1 MRLDNALEYDLDRGG
16 GNVDQTLSDSAVLP
30 AIGGIERARREI
42 RPWIDETPLVRSELL
57 SRALEAE
64 VWIKNETV
72 GPIASFKL
80 RGALTHLVRA
90 TGLKGAVTSSTG
102 NHGQGVAYGARLLG
116 APSHIFLPERNNP
129 VKRSMIKAFG
139 ATLHEVGEDIDAA
152 KAAARTFAVQQ
163 DFEFV
168 DDGES
173 LDMMDGAG
181 TVGLECAERLEAF
194 DWIFVP
200 MGAATLFTGVAT
212 AVKALQPGCRAVAVQ
227 AKGAPA
233 MVESFHAR
241 TAVEAP
247 IDTVA
252 DGLACRIP
260 ATRALAGLI
269 ALADDAMTV
278 SDETML
284 NAVRSIVECAHV
296 LVEPAGA
303 AALAGAW
310 ARREE
315 IRGSTV
321 VLILS
326 GANIPHDVLTRALA
340 GPPLFTLEEAAAKRA
355 G

>member
-1 MRLDNALEYDLDRGG
+1 MNSDRSGT
-16 GNVDQTLSDSAVLP
+16 VELP
-30 AIGGIERARREI
+30 AIGGVVRARREI
-42 RPWIDETPLVRSELL
+42 RPWIDESPLVRCELL
-57 SRALEAE
+57 SRMLEAD

-80 RGALTHLVRA
+80 RGALTHLLRA
-90 TGLKGAVTSSTG
+90 RDLKGAVTSSTG

-116 APSHIFLPERNNP
+116 VPSHIFLPAVNNP
-129 VKRSMIKAFG
+129 VKRAMIEAFG

-152 KAAARTFAVQQ
+152 KAAARDFAAQEGL
-163 DFEFV
+163 EFI

-181 TVGLECAERLEAF
+181 TVGLECAERLDAI

-233 MVESFHAR
+233 MVESFHAGR
-241 TAVEAP
+241 AVEAP

-260 ATRALAGLI
+260 ATRALTGLI

-278 SDETML
+278 SDGTML
-284 NAVRSIVECAHV
+284 KAVRSIAECAHV

-310 ARREE
+310 ERRADF
-315 IRGSTV
+315 RGRRV
-321 VLILS
+321 VLLLS
-326 GANIPHDVLTRALA
+326 GANIPHDVLTGALA
-340 GPPLFTLEEAAAKRA
+340 GDPLFALEEAAAKGA

>member
-1 MRLDNALEYDLDRGG
+1 MEG
-16 GNVDQTLSDSAVLP
+16 TLSDKIVLP
-30 AIGGIERARREI
+30 AIGGIERARHNI

-57 SRALEAE
+57 SRALQAE

-80 RGALTHLVRA
+80 RGALTHLIRA
-90 TGLKGAVTSSTG
+90 AGLKGAVTSSTG

-116 APSHIFLPERNNP
+116 VPSHIFLPAVNNP
-129 VKRSMIKAFG
+129 VKRAMIKAFG
-139 ATLHEVGEDIDAA
+139 TTLHEVGEDIDAA
-152 KAAARTFAVQQ
+152 KAAARAFALQLGL
-163 DFEFV
+163 EFV

-181 TVGLECAERLEAF
+181 TVGLECAEQL
-194 DWIFVP
+194 DGIDCIFVP

-212 AVKALQPGCRAVAVQ
+212 AIKARHPECRAIAVQ

-233 MVESFHAR
+233 MVESFHAGK
-241 TAVEAP
+241 AVEAP

-252 DGLACRIP
+252 DGLACRVP
-260 ATRALAGLI
+260 ASRALAGLI

-278 SDETML
+278 SDGTML
-284 NAVRSIVECAHV
+284 QAVRAIAECAHV

-315 IRGSTV
+315 IRGATV

-326 GANIPHDVLTRALA
+326 GANIPHDVLSRALA
-340 GPPLFTLEEAAAKRA
+340 GPTLFTLEEAAAKGADWRHD

>member
-1 MRLDNALEYDLDRGG
+1 MDITKQDKLELP
-16 GNVDQTLSDSAVLP
+16 VL
-30 AIGGIERARREI
+30 AGIERAHEQLA
-42 RPWIDETPLVRSELL
+42 PYMEDTPLVRCELL
-57 SRALEAE
+57 SRALEAD

-72 GPIASFKL
+72 TAIASFKL
-80 RGALTHLVRA
+80 RGALIHLLRA
-90 TGLKGAVTSSTG
+90 KGLRGAVTSSTG

-116 APSHIFLPERNNP
+116 VPSHIFLPERNNP
-129 VKRSMIKAFG
+129 VKRAMIKAFG
-139 ATLHEVGEDIDAA
+139 ATLHEVGDDIDAA

-163 DFEFV
+163 GLEFV

-181 TVGLECAERLEAF
+181 TVGLECAERLEAI

-212 AVKALQPGCRAVAVQ
+212 AVKALHPDCRAVAVQ

-241 TAVEAP
+241 KAVEAP

-260 ATRALAGLI
+260 AARALAGLI

-284 NAVRSIVECAHV
+284 MAVRSIAECAHV

-315 IRGSTV
+315 VRGKTV

-326 GANIPHDVLTRALA
+326 GANIPHDVLTEALA
-340 GPPLFTLEEAAAKRA
+340 GPPLFTLEEAAAKGA

>member
-1 MRLDNALEYDLDRGG
+1 MERTLADNIALP
-16 GNVDQTLSDSAVLP
+16 TIA
-30 AIGGIERARREI
+30 GIERARREI
-42 RPWIDETPLVRSELL
+42 APWIDESPLIRSELL
-57 SRALEAE
+57 SRALAAD
-64 VWIKNETV
+64 VWVKNETV

-80 RGALTHLVRA
+80 RGALTHLLRA
-90 TGLKGAVTSSTG
+90 DDLKGAVTSSTG
-102 NHGQGVAYGARLLG
+102 NHGQGVAYGARLLNVP
-116 APSHIFLPERNNP
+116 AHIFLPAKNNP
-129 VKRSMIKAFG
+129 VKRAMIQAFG
-139 ATLHEVGEDIDAA
+139 ATLHEVGDDIDAA
-152 KAAARTFAVQQ
+152 KAAARTFAAER
-163 DFEFV
+163 DLEFV

-173 LDMMDGAG
+173 LDMMEGAG
-181 TVGLECAERLEAF
+181 TVGLECAERRDEI

-212 AVKALQPGCRAVAVQ
+212 AVKDRHADCRAVAVQ

-241 TAVEAP
+241 RAVERP
-247 IDTVA
+247 IETVA
-252 DGLACRIP
+252 DGLACRVP
-260 ATRALAGLI
+260 ASRALAGLI

-278 SDETML
+278 SDEEML
-284 NAVRSIVECAHV
+284 MAVRSIVECGHV

-310 ARREE
+310 ARRAE

-340 GPPLFTLEEAAAKRA
+340 GPPVFALADAAAQ
-355 G
+355 GGG

>member
-1 MRLDNALEYDLDRGG
+1 MEGI
-16 GNVDQTLSDSAVLP
+16 LSDDIGLP
-30 AIGGIERARREI
+30 AVGSIERARREI

-80 RGALTHLVRA
+80 RGALTHLLRA
-90 TGLKGAVTSSTG
+90 SGLKGAVTSSTG

-116 APSHIFLPERNNP
+116 VPSHIFLPLVNNP
-129 VKRSMIKAFG
+129 VKRAMIKAFG

-152 KAAARTFAVQQ
+152 KAAARTFAAQHGL
-163 DFEFV
+163 EFV

-181 TVGLECAERLEAF
+181 TVGLECAERLDGI
-194 DWIFVP
+194 DWVFVP

-233 MVESFHAR
+233 MVDSFHAGR
-241 TAVEAP
+241 AVEAP

-278 SDETML
+278 SDGTML
-284 NAVRSIVECAHV
+284 QAVRSIAECAHV

-310 ARREE
+310 ERRAEV
-315 IRGSTV
+315 RGQRV
-321 VLILS
+321 VLLFS
-326 GANIPHDVLTRALA
+326 GANIPHDVLMEALEGA
-340 GPPLFTLEEAAAKRA
+340 PLFTLEEAAARGA